1 MNLQD
6 ITIKKVSVV
15 IRTLNEAR
23 HLADLFSGI
32 RSQECPGIEI
42 ETVLVDSGSTDGTL
56 DIANSYGARIVHI
69 KKEEFSFG
77 RSLNL
82 GCATATG
89 DALVIVSGHCIPTG
103 KHWIRDLVAPL
114 GKLDMA
120 YVYGRQMGD
129 DTSHFSERRIF
140 SKYFPADDHLPQD
153 GFYCNNA
160 NSVLLK
166 SVWEKFKFDE
176 ELTGLEDMHLAKR
189 LLAEGYR
196 IGYVASAGVYHL
208 HSETWAQIGRRFE
221 REAIALQYIMPEV
234 HLSSI
239 DVVRYF
245 LRAVVRDLLQ
255 AQAQKTLLTNLRDIV
270 TYRYLQFLGSY
281 RGNHIHRQLSRANK
295 EQYFY
300 PNRKAQ
306 AQASAAQQLKEQ
318 K

>member
-1 MNLQD
+1 MKLEPVAV
-6 ITIKKVSVV
+6 KCVSVV

-23 HLADLFSGI
+23 HLPALLKGI
-32 RSQECPGIEI
+32 REQDCPGLDI

-56 DIANSYGARIVHI
+56 DIAKSFGVRIVHI
-69 KKEEFSFG
+69 RKEEFSFG
-77 RSLNL
+77 RSLNY
-82 GCATATG
+82 GCDAAQG
-89 DALVIVSGHCIPTG
+89 QALVFVSGHCIPTG
-103 KHWIRDLVAPL
+103 THWIRDLVAPL

-120 YVYGRQMGD
+120 YVYGRQVGD

-140 SKYFPADDHLPQD
+140 SKYFPADDHLPQE

-166 SVWEKFKFDE
+166 SVWEQFKFDE

-189 LLAEGYR
+189 LLAAGYR
-196 IGYVASAGVYHL
+196 VGYVASAGVYHL

-234 HLSSI
+234 HLSSF

-255 AQAQKTLLTNLRDIV
+255 ARVQKILFANLSDIV

-306 AQASAAQQLKEQ
+306 TSAEHQLEEKE
-318 K
+318 